1 MKGDPKVLTKCE
13 ECQLQVSDKAIT
25 CPHCGFPLRPNAVRP
40 SRKRTNKRRR
50 LPNGFGQI
58 SEIKNQKLRKPF
70 RAMVTVGKTS
80 TGRPICKPLKP
91 EAFFET
97 YNEAYEALV
106 NYNKN
111 PYDLE
116 PAISVKDLYDK
127 WSEAYFATL
136 KNKSSERS
144 ITSAWAYCSS
154 IYDMRVMDVRARHIK
169 GCMDEGVAIVKG
181 EVKRPTAGT
190 KTRIKSMFNLML
202 DYALEYEIVDRNY
215 SRTFNISDDILEEK
229 EKAKRGHMPMTEEE
243 MQILWNNVDTK
254 QYVDVILIQAYS
266 GWRPQELGLIE
277 LENVDL
283 NEWTF
288 KGGMKTEAGMNRIV
302 PIHTRIRHL
311 VERKYKEAT
320 ELGSKYLIN
329 CTDTKTHRSN
339 LMFTYDKYQK
349 RFVKLVKEL
358 GLNEEH
364 RPHDPRIHFVTTAKK
379 SDMDEYAI
387 KYIVGHAI
395 TDITERVY
403 TQREIDWL
411 KEEMKK
417 IK

>member
-1 MKGDPKVLTKCE
+1 MLIKCE
-13 ECQLQVSDKAIT
+13 ECELQVSDKAIS
-25 CPHCGFPLRPNAVRP
+25 CPHCGFPIRPNAIQTP
-40 SRKRTNKRRR
+40 RKRTNKRRR

-91 EAFFET
+91 EAFFAT

-116 PAISVKDLYDK
+116 PAISVKELYDK
-127 WSEAYFATL
+127 WSETYFATL

-144 ITSAWAYCSS
+144 ITSAWAYCST

-169 GCMDEGVAIVKG
+169 GCMDEGIAIVKG
-181 EVKRPTAGT
+181 EAKRPTAGT

-229 EKAKRGHMPMTEEE
+229 EKTKRGHMPMTEEE
-243 MQILWNNVDTK
+243 MKILWDNVEIK

-266 GWRPQELGLIE
+266 GWRPQELGLLE

-283 NEWTF
+283 DEWTF

-302 PIHTRIRHL
+302 PIHPRIRHL
-311 VERKYKEAT
+311 VERKYNEAI

-358 GLNEEH
+358 NLNEEH
-364 RPHDPRIHFVTTAKK
+364 RPHDPRIHFVTMAKK
-379 SDMDEYAI
+379 SEVDEYAI
-387 KYIVGHAI
+387 KYMVGHAI

>member
-1 MKGDPKVLTKCE
+1 MLIKCE
-13 ECQLQVSDKAIT
+13 ECELQVSDKAIV
-25 CPHCGFPLRPNAVRP
+25 CPHCGFPLRPNAVQA
-40 SRKRTNKRRR
+40 SRRRTNKRRR

-91 EAFFET
+91 DAFFAT

-116 PAISVKDLYDK
+116 PAISVKELYDK

-144 ITSAWAYCSS
+144 ITSAWAYCST

-169 GCMDEGVAIVKG
+169 GCMYDGVAMVKG
-181 EVKRPTAGT
+181 ELRRPTAGT

-229 EKAKRGHMPMTEEE
+229 EKTKRGHMPLSEEE
-243 MQILWNNVDTK
+243 MKILWDNVETK

-283 NEWTF
+283 TEWTF
-288 KGGMKTEAGMNRIV
+288 MGGMKTDAGINRIV
-302 PIHTRIRHL
+302 PIHPKIRHL
-311 VERKYKEAT
+311 VEQKYNEAT

-349 RFVKLVKEL
+349 RFVKLIKEL

-364 RPHDPRIHFVTTAKK
+364 RPHDPRIHFVTMAKK
-379 SDMDEYAI
+379 SEVDEYAI

-395 TDITERVY
+395 SDITERVY